1 MQRKAEKKTVVFL
14 TGISILLAVVVF
26 IGTGSMAEAQ
36 MYSQPVKAADYF
48 YEMTFDDYREDTK
61 LETLQLY
68 NYSGCSI
75 VRNGDFIGR
84 NFDFWFNENPVFL
97 VRVKAKEGRH
107 ASVGMAIHFGMVE
120 EKLLAG
126 DYAEKLELLPNMTV
140 DGIND
145 AGVFCG
151 ENIAPKF
158 DTAEVTGT
166 DPEGRSLH
174 MFFVPRFVLDN
185 ASSADE
191 AVQLLK
197 TQNLYGSFCGYAY
210 AHYMI
215 ADKDKTY
222 IVEIIDNK
230 VRAVEKKG
238 NEQVMTNFYCNLP
251 KYPEHPAG
259 LERYEI
265 LQAAYDMGNTFDGM
279 FALLQKV
286 KSSNEYDLT
295 VHPRWYSETWLSLAK
310 INEPGFYAA
319 YQETYRK
326 NSHDYWE
333 ARKNDRRDEAQTRFW
348 SQTIHNSTYDLAKKM
363 LRVAVQENYDRTFDY
378 YLDEK

>member
-1 MQRKAEKKTVVFL
+1 MQKKAEKRK
-14 TGISILLAVVVF
+14 GICSILLAVLLL
-26 IGTGSMAEAQ
+26 IGAGGMAEAQ

-48 YEMTFDDYREDTK
+48 YELTFDDYREDTA
-61 LETLQLY
+61 LETLKLY

-75 VRNGDFIGR
+75 VRNGNFVGR

-97 VRVKAKEGRH
+97 VRVRAKEGRH
-107 ASVGMAIHFGMVE
+107 ASAGMAIHFGMVE

-126 DYAEKLELLPNMTV
+126 EYAGELELLPNMTL

-151 ENIAPKF
+151 ANVVPKPGI
-158 DTAEVTGT
+158 AEVTGT
-166 DPEGRSLH
+166 NPEGRRLH

-197 TQNLYGSFCGYAY
+197 EQNLYGSFCGYSY
-210 AHYMI
+210 AHYLI

-251 KYPEHPAG
+251 KYPEYPAG

-279 FALLQKV
+279 FVLLQKV
-286 KSSNEYDLT
+286 KSSNEYNLA
-295 VHPRWYSETWLSLAK
+295 VHPHWYSESWLPLAK
-310 INEPGFYAA
+310 LNEPGFYAA
-319 YQETYRK
+319 CQETLRK

-333 ARKNDRRDEAQTRFW
+333 ARRNNRRDEAQTRFW
-348 SQTIHNSTYDLAKKM
+348 SQTVHNATYDLAKKR
-363 LRVAVQENYDRTFDY
+363 LRVAVQENYDRVFDY
-378 YLDEK
+378 YLEEK